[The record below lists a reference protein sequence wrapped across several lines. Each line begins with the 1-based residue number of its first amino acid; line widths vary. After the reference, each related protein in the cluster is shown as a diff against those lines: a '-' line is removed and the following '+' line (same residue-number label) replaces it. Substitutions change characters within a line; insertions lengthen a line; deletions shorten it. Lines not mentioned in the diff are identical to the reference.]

1 MESESSRSLQR
12 ASMGRLWGSARHE
25 YPRPPSYHDPTR
37 HHLVCRCDVDLRCGM
52 GKQVETYVRICAP
65 IFLAVV
71 VLMLISP
78 KKSDHGNH
86 VHGLAPTRPDHV
98 CIVGDLCRK
107 ATRRKDQAC
116 CRRRDAPHG
125 GEWKAR
131 ATRSKP

>member
-1 MESESSRSLQR
+1 
-12 ASMGRLWGSARHE
+12 MGRLRGSARHE
-25 YPRPPSYHDPTR
+25 HLRPPPHHDPTR
-37 HHLVCRCDVDLRCGM
+37 YHLVRRCNMDLRCGM
-52 GKQVETYVRICAP
+52 GKQIETCIRICAP
-65 IFLAVV
+65 IFFTVV
-71 VLMLISP
+71 VLMLIIL
-78 KKSDHGNH
+78 KSDHGNH

-98 CIVGDLCRK
+98 CIVGDLRRK